1 MGIWRFRMRSY
12 AKVDNESDLVV
23 GLIPARWASTRF
35 EGKPL
40 VDISGIPMIK
50 RVYDRACMAKYLDTV
65 VVLTDD
71 ERIAKYCS
79 SQEMRCIVIDESAR
93 SGTDRCAAALNML
106 DGRIFVNIQGDE
118 PLINPDAIDT
128 LVEQFGWGIGVAN
141 AYVDIDQDYK
151 LTDENV
157 VKVTMNKNNHALYYS
172 RLPIS
177 EYQQMGLYA
186 FSRDMLSIFPTLP
199 VGKNE
204 EKESVEML
212 RYLENGYMV
221 KMVKVDDDG
230 LSVDTPHDVK
240 LVELKL
246 GEYH

>member
-1 MGIWRFRMRSY
+1 MRKY
-12 AKVDNESDLVV
+12 AEVDNESDLVV

-40 VDISGIPMIK
+40 VNISGIPMIK

-71 ERIAKYCS
+71 ERISNYCS

-106 DGRIFVNIQGDE
+106 DGRLFVNIQGDE

-128 LVEQFGWGIGVAN
+128 LIEQYGWGIGVAN
-141 AYVDIDQDYK
+141 AYVDIDQEYK
-151 LTDENV
+151 LTDKNV
-157 VKVTMNKNNHALYYS
+157 VKVTLDKNRHAMHYS

-186 FSRDMLSIFPTLP
+186 FSRDMLSVFPTLD

-204 EKESVEML
+204 TEENVEML
-212 RYLENGYMV
+212 RFVENGFLV
-221 KMVKVDDDG
+221 KMIEVEDDG
-230 LSVDTPHDVK
+230 LSVDTPEDVK

-246 GEYH
+246 GGYH

>member
-79 SQEMRCIVIDESAR
+79 SQEMRCIVIDEPAR

-128 LVEQFGWGIGVAN
+128 LVDQFGWGIGVAN

-151 LTDENV
+151 LTDKNV
-157 VKVTMNKNNHALYYS
+157 VKVTMNKNNHAMYYS

-186 FSRDMLSIFPTLP
+186 FSRDMLSVFPTLP
-199 VGKNE
+199 VGINE